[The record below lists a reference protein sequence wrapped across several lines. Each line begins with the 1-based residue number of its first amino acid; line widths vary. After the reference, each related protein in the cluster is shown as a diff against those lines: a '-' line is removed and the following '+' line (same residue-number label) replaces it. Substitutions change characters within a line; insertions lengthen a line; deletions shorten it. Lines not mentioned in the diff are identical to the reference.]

1 MKTLARLIQAVLLA
15 IMLIFTW
22 NAVAYFANSADS
34 DDSTPA
40 VRPIPTRQSILQS
53 PLTLDGLKTSGRY
66 ADGYV
71 VLDFYD
77 SYRLENYLNK
87 YDYSETHQPYDAG
100 SRYGM
105 YFSDVFY
112 LVPGDNL
119 KIVIYSDVPL
129 GQDLDCEITEY
140 TNYGPVGMTP
150 AYNVERYENGY
161 RAVLSCHATESGT
174 YQFKLWHQDKT
185 AFKRCSIVFY
195 FE

>member
-1 MKTLARLIQAVLLA
+1 MKTLVKLIQAVLLV
-15 IMLIFTW
+15 IMLIFAG
-22 NAVAYFANSADS
+22 NAVIYFANSADS
-34 DDSTPA
+34 DDSTPTF
-40 VRPIPTRQSILQS
+40 RPIPTRQSILQS
-53 PLTLDGLKTSGRY
+53 PLILDGLKTSGRY

-71 VLDFYD
+71 FLDVYD
-77 SYRLENYLNK
+77 SYRLVNYLNK
-87 YDYSETHQPYDAG
+87 YDYSETHQSYDAG

-140 TNYGPVGMTP
+140 TNYGPVDMTP

-185 AFKRCSIVFY
+185 ASKRCAIVFY